1 MENKFKEFLTQY
13 NNKYVDFD
21 GYYGAQCFDLI
32 QYWSKY
38 IGGHRF
44 GGGYAKEIY
53 NQPGSFYVQVPNT
66 PTAVPKAGDI
76 IVWSGDFNPQYINGV
91 LVKPGHTGIASGKGD
106 VNTFECFEQ
115 NDPTGS
121 NSHLKTYNYNH
132 VIGWLSPKVVSQP
145 LTDKERSLISKVN
158 TNITDT
164 DFRNLFRKT
173 YGI

>member
-1 MENKFKEFLTQY
+1 MENKFKDFLNQY
-13 NNKYVDFD
+13 NNKFVDFD
-21 GYYGAQCFDLI
+21 GYYGAQCFDLV

-53 NQPGSFYVQVPNT
+53 SQPGTFYIQVPNT
-66 PTAVPKAGDI
+66 PLAVPKAGDI
-76 IVWSGDFNPQYINGV
+76 IVWSGNYNGG
-91 LVKPGHTGIASGKGD
+91 PGHTGIATGKGD

-115 NDPTGS
+115 NDPTYS

-132 VIGWLSPKVVSQP
+132 VIGWLSPKAVTQP
-145 LTDKERSLISKVN
+145 LTEKEKVLIAKVN

-173 YGI
+173 YGV